1 MNANIAI
8 IMCTYNGEKFLEEQL
23 NSFTNQS
30 FKNWHLFV
38 YDDGSTDNT
47 KNVIQNFQKKNKTN
61 FLSNNPQLGFAKNFL
76 NGIASAQGGFDFY
89 ALSDQD
95 DIWLE
100 SKLEKAVSQ
109 LQNVDSNIPALYCS
123 RTILVDVN
131 GKQIGCSPLFTK
143 KPSFANALVQSI
155 AGGNTMVFNKKAR
168 DLIIKVGSNIDT
180 VSHDWFIYQLIA
192 GSEGFI
198 YYDSEP
204 TLLFRHHGNNLI
216 GANNDFFARLS
227 RLKMLLNNSFRSW
240 NNRNI
245 KILIDNS
252 ACLTKENK
260 NKLSIFAKAREKS
273 LIPRII
279 GFKKCKIYRQTLFGN
294 IALFIGGILNK
305 ICQKKQFW

>member
-1 MNANIAI
+1 MNNTIAI
-8 IMCTYNGEKFLEEQL
+8 IMCTYNGEKFLQEQL
-23 NSFTNQS
+23 TSFANQS

-38 YDDGSTDNT
+38 CDDGSTDST
-47 KNVIQNFQKKNKTN
+47 KKLIQNFQQKNKTN
-61 FLSNNPQLGFAKNFL
+61 FLSNNPKLGFAKNFL
-76 NGIASAQGGFDFY
+76 NGIASTQGNFDFY

-123 RTILVDVN
+123 RTILVNAN
-131 GKQIGCSPLFTK
+131 GKQIGYSPLFTK

-204 TLLFRHHGNNLI
+204 TLLYRQHGNNLI

-240 NNRNI
+240 NDRNI
-245 KILIDNS
+245 KILTDNS
-252 ACLTKENK
+252 VLLTKKNK
-260 NKLSIFAKAREKS
+260 NKLSIFSKARDRS
-273 LIPRII
+273 LIPRIM
-279 GFKKCKIYRQTLFGN
+279 GFIKCKIYRQTLFGN

-305 ICQKKQFW
+305 I